1 MAGSVKCRPFKK
13 LPSSATAPFFIFK
26 LFFFFQKMYLLRE
39 KLVLNLHYP
48 RISGII
54 VKNQKD
60 LDKDKDK
67 DNFY

>member
-1 MAGSVKCRPFKK
+1 
-13 LPSSATAPFFIFK
+13 
-26 LFFFFQKMYLLRE
+26 MYLLRE

-67 DNFY
+67 DNFC